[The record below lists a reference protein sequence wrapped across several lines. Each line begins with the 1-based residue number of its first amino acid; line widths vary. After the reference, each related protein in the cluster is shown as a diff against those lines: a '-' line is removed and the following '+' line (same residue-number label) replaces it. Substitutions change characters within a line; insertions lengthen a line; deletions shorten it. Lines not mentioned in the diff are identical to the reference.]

1 MPNTAAR
8 LNESAVYQEAA
19 EVLRL
24 EGQGV
29 VLRSAGGV
37 YRARRAVG
45 CLVAP
50 EAGDRVLAAVSARD
64 AWVLTVL
71 DREGAA
77 PVRLTAEG
85 DMEVSLPAG
94 RLSVTAAEGV
104 DVASGALVSVVA
116 GALRVAAGDG
126 ELSVKTAALFAGAV
140 DVGAE
145 TVRLAAGAL
154 DQTLDR
160 LTQRVKRAYRYVEE
174 FEQVRAGRLD
184 YAAHRLLELRG
195 ATATV
200 TAETLVRVDAEQV
213 HIG

>member
-1 MPNTAAR
+1 MPNTAKR
-8 LNESAVYQEAA
+8 LNENAVYQEAA
-19 EVLRL
+19 EVLRR
-24 EGQGV
+24 EDGAF
-29 VLRSAGGV
+29 VLRGADGV

-50 EAGDRVLAAVSARD
+50 EVGDRVLAAVGEHD

-71 DREGAA
+71 DRDGAA

-94 RLSVTAAEGV
+94 KLSVTTDAGV
-104 DVASGALVSVVA
+104 DVASGAPVSIVT
-116 GALRVAAGDG
+116 GALRVTAGEG

-140 DVGAE
+140 DLGAE
-145 TVRLAAGAL
+145 TVKLAAGSL

-160 LTQRVKRAYRYVEE
+160 LTQRVKRAYRFVEE

-184 YAAHRLLELRG
+184 YVAQRLLELRG

-200 TAETLVRVDAEQV
+200 TAEKLVRVDAEQV